1 MKDRVQAVPSGIAD
15 IGAKEPLQDWADI
28 EWRHVKKRVKNLRQ
42 RIYRATQNQQW
53 NKVRS
58 LKKLLL
64 RSHANLL
71 LSVRRVTQEN
81 QGKRTAG
88 LDGQRALTGQERVAL
103 AEQMQG
109 YTPWQV
115 KPAKRIYIPKAN
127 NKQRPLGIPCI
138 SDRVAQAMVKNA
150 LEPEWEA
157 RFEAN
162 SYGFRPGR
170 SCQDAIQQCY
180 SRLRKGMDTWT
191 LEADI
196 RGAFDHISHEFILN
210 AIRLTPGRELIKQW
224 LKAGYIEADI
234 FHETDSG
241 TPQGGIVSPLLANIA
256 LDGLESLLATKRKVK
271 EYTYTLANGRQQTW
285 RKESNRYGIARYAD
299 DFVVTA
305 ETKEDIEAIVPIIER
320 WLQQRGLELNREKT
334 KITPIGEGIDFLGFH
349 IRQFKGSCYTL
360 PQKEKVHAF
369 LDRIR
374 TWLKDNVGAK
384 PEAVIYT
391 LNPILRGWGNYYRH
405 GASKKTFNYVDHH
418 IWQAL
423 WQWARKR
430 HPNKGKKWIAKKYF
444 MPPQGRRWTFY
455 TTVENRN
462 GNKSL
467 LRLVQLSDI
476 PIERY
481 TKVRGTASPD
491 DPELQDYWHKRQT
504 RYGKTY
510 WGKGSKMRFVAE
522 NQNWRCPVCDEH
534 LFNGEEL
541 QTHHKIPIKDGGS
554 DRVENL
560 IHIHQVC
567 HQQLHQ
573 MSYVPGLL
581 EARAE

>member
-28 EWRHVKKRVKNLRQ
+28 DWRHVKKRVKKLRQ

-81 QGKRTAG
+81 QGRRTAG
-88 LDGQRALTGQERVAL
+88 IDGQRALTGQERVAL
-103 AEQMQG
+103 VKQMQG

-127 NKQRPLGIPCI
+127 NKQRPLGIPCL

-157 RFEAN
+157 CFEAN

-210 AIRLTPGRELIKQW
+210 AIGLTPGRELIKQW

-285 RKESNRYGIARYAD
+285 RKESNRYGIVRYAD

-320 WLQQRGLELNREKT
+320 WLQQRGL
-334 KITPIGEGIDFLGFH
+334 
-349 IRQFKGSCYTL
+349 
-360 PQKEKVHAF
+360 
-369 LDRIR
+369 
-374 TWLKDNVGAK
+374 
-384 PEAVIYT
+384 
-391 LNPILRGWGNYYRH
+391 
-405 GASKKTFNYVDHH
+405 
-418 IWQAL
+418 
-423 WQWARKR
+423 
-430 HPNKGKKWIAKKYF
+430 
-444 MPPQGRRWTFY
+444 
-455 TTVENRN
+455 
-462 GNKSL
+462 
-467 LRLVQLSDI
+467 
-476 PIERY
+476 
-481 TKVRGTASPD
+481 
-491 DPELQDYWHKRQT
+491 
-504 RYGKTY
+504 
-510 WGKGSKMRFVAE
+510 
-522 NQNWRCPVCDEH
+522 
-534 LFNGEEL
+534 
-541 QTHHKIPIKDGGS
+541 
-554 DRVENL
+554 
-560 IHIHQVC
+560 
-567 HQQLHQ
+567 
-573 MSYVPGLL
+573 
-581 EARAE
+581 

>member
-1 MKDRVQAVPSGIAD
+1 MKDRVQAEPKGTAD

-28 EWRHVKKRVKNLRQ
+28 DWRQIKKRVKNLRR
-42 RIYRATQNQQW
+42 RIYRATQKQQW

-71 LSVRRVTQEN
+71 LSIRRVTQEN

-88 LDGQRALTGQERVAL
+88 IDGQRALTGQERVAL
-103 AEQMQG
+103 VEQMQG
-109 YTPWQV
+109 YTPWKV

-127 NKQRPLGIPCI
+127 NKQRPLGIPCL

-170 SCQDAIQQCY
+170 SCHDAIQQCY
-180 SRLRKGMDTWT
+180 NRLRKGMDTWT

-196 RGAFDHISHEFILN
+196 RGAFDHISHDFILN
-210 AIRLTPGRELIKQW
+210 AIGLTPGRELIKQW
-224 LKAGYIEADI
+224 LKAGYVEAEI
-234 FHETDSG
+234 FHETNSG
-241 TPQGGIVSPLLANIA
+241 TPQGGIISPLLANIA

-271 EYTYTLANGRQQTW
+271 EYTYTLANGRQRTQ
-285 RKESNRYGIARYAD
+285 RKESNRYGLARYAD

-305 ETKEDIEAIVPIIER
+305 ETKEDIEAIVPTIEE

-334 KITPIGEGIDFLGFH
+334 KITHISGGIDFLGFH

-405 GASKKTFNYVDHH
+405 GASKKTFTYVDHH
-418 IWQAL
+418 VWKAL

-430 HPNKGKKWIAKKYF
+430 HPNKGKKWIAEKYF
-444 MPPQGRRWTFY
+444 MPPQGKRWTFY
-455 TTVENRN
+455 TTVENRK
-462 GNKSL
+462 GRKSL
-467 LRLVQLSDI
+467 LRIVLLSDI
-476 PIERY
+476 PIERHI
-481 TKVRGTASPD
+481 KVRGTASPD
-491 DPELQDYWHKRQT
+491 DPELREYWHKRQT

-510 WGKGSKMRFVAE
+510 WSKGSKLRYVAE
-522 NQNWRCPVCDEH
+522 NQDWQCPACGEH

-541 QTHHKIPIKDGGS
+541 QTHHIIPIKDGGS
-554 DRVENL
+554 DRAENL
-560 IHIHQVC
+560 IHLHQVC
-567 HQQLHQ
+567 HRQLHQ
-573 MSYVPGLL
+573 VGYIPGLL
-581 EARAE
+581 GA